1 MASSN
6 TKTII
11 PYIAFNFNSEYYI
24 ICVAEQNIVFDCS
37 RLHGRIEYKYE
48 GGERVSETEM
58 LADGLMEQFELL
70 RKRSNDEAT
79 NDEIARMAEA
89 MANVSKAILTV
100 WANWFD

>member
-1 MASSN
+1 M
-6 TKTII
+6 
-11 PYIAFNFNSEYYI
+11 
-24 ICVAEQNIVFDCS
+24 
-37 RLHGRIEYKYE
+37 
-48 GGERVSETEM
+48 SETEM